1 MILVTGNGA
10 LANELVKY
18 SSLPWVGMPIISLS
32 RREMDITNEEQVSNT
47 IKKYMMIYIFGEIGE
62 LKRNIIINIQGV
74 IVD

>member
-32 RREMDITNEEQVSNT
+32 KREMDITNEEQVSNI
-47 IKKYMMIYIFGEIGE
+47 IKKYTS
-62 LKRNIIINIQGV
+62 RV
-74 IVD
+74 I